1 MKGWVGSDG
10 SMLILRRC
18 FVGKDEI
25 RDREIHSRP
34 SEFHQVNMLSFLWGP
49 TDSFSST

>member
-18 FVGKDEI
+18 FVRKGCNLGIGKFILDPVNSI
-25 RDREIHSRP
+25 R
-34 SEFHQVNMLSFLWGP
+34 
-49 TDSFSST
+49 